1 MVHII
6 TAFLLITVII
16 FLLLDRR
23 KLQNNYRKEREELFG
38 NFEKEKAEARKDA
51 KKRSGAVTW
60 GKAIE
65 HFVPFLGDFPVPVES
80 CTFLGMPI
88 DYVAFTDTGS
98 KTKCKVHFVEV
109 KSGNA
114 MLLSKQKNIKKA
126 IEEGRVEW
134 HEVSVE
140 SNTIR

>member
-51 KKRSGAVTW
+51 KKRSR
-60 GKAIE
+60 
-65 HFVPFLGDFPVPVES
+65 
-80 CTFLGMPI
+80 
-88 DYVAFTDTGS
+88 GS
-98 KTKCKVHFVEV
+98 
-109 KSGNA
+109 
-114 MLLSKQKNIKKA
+114 
-126 IEEGRVEW
+126 
-134 HEVSVE
+134 
-140 SNTIR
+140 